1 MKEQERRRWEKE
13 RRSRERTKK
22 YSADLHSLLI
32 SAMYYSRYQEE
43 YEERM
48 KEQERRR
55 WEKERRSRERTKKYS
70 VDLHS
75 LLCTTGDTRRSMKR
89 G

>member
-22 YSADLHSLLI
+22 YLADLHSLLT
-32 SAMYYSRYQEE
+32 SAMYFRRYQEE

-48 KEQERRR
+48 KE
-55 WEKERRSRERTKKYS
+55 KERRSRERTKKDS

-75 LLCTTGDTRRSMKR
+75 LLCTSGGTRRSMR
-89 G
+89 SG

>member
-1 MKEQERRRWEKE
+1 
-13 RRSRERTKK
+13 
-22 YSADLHSLLI
+22 
-32 SAMYYSRYQEE
+32 MYFRRYQEE

-55 WEKERRSRERTKKYS
+55 WEKERRSRERTKKDS
-70 VDLHS
+70 VNLIACYV
-75 LLCTTGDTRRSMKR
+75 LLEVQGGVQRANEGAGEEEQGENQKIF